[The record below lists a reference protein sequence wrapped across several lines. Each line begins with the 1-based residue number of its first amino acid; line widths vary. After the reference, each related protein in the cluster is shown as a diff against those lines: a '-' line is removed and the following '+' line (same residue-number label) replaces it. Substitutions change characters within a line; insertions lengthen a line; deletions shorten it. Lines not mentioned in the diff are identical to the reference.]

1 MDVSDVRKQVLATIE
16 RAKRLDVERRARSD
30 EAARDFPVFLERVAV
45 PLFRQVAQILK
56 AHNYAFSIFTPSN
69 GVRLMSDR
77 SSDDFIELSLDT
89 RGERP
94 VVVGHVTRG
103 RGRRILE
110 SERPI
115 GSGAISELTED
126 DVLAFVMKELEPF
139 VER

>member
-16 RAKRLDVERRARSD
+16 RAKRLEAERRARSD